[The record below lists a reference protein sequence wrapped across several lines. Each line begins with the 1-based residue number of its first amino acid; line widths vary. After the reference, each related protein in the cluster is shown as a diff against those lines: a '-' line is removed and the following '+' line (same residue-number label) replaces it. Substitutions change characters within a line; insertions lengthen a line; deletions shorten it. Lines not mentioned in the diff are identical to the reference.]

1 MRKEDE
7 RLNQPLI
14 SVVMSTYN
22 EEAYIEKSLNSIL
35 NQTIQDFELIIFDD
49 CSTDGTV
56 EKIRSFCDERIRLIC
71 NEANCGLTKNLN
83 KGLKFAK
90 GRFIARMDGDDLS
103 ERTRFEKQVAFL
115 KAHPEVSLI
124 SCHARNFGESELV
137 NRIRGNSDELQCRML
152 IRPVFAH
159 PGFMMRREL
168 IEEGFLYDE
177 SFRTAQ
183 DYEFA
188 VRVAGEHEIG
198 MVPEILLHYRVH
210 KKQISHT
217 AGSNQVTNADRVRQ
231 IQLQKLQLTLT
242 EEEQKIYDDWAY
254 ERKPDGVEEFLAAS
268 MLLQKFVR
276 ANETAR
282 IYPPALEKTLKKLL
296 YTWVIRS
303 KDRKCILRFPKI
315 CGYLPRN
322 MVLFCGEA
330 LRTVKEKVF

>member
-7 RLNQPLI
+7 ELEQPLI

-22 EEAYIEKSLNSIL
+22 EEAYIEEALNSIL
-35 NQTIQDFELIIFDD
+35 NQTIQDFELIIYDD

-56 EKIRSFCDERIRLIC
+56 GKLRSFQDARIRLIC
-71 NEANCGLTKNLN
+71 NETNCGLTQNLN
-83 KGLKFAK
+83 KGLRIAR
-90 GRFIARMDGDDLS
+90 GRFIARMDGDDRS
-103 ERTRFEKQVAFL
+103 EPTRFEKQIQFME
-115 KAHPEVSLI
+115 AHPEVYLI
-124 SCHARNFGESELV
+124 SCHARNFGESDLV
-137 NRIRGNSDELQCRML
+137 NRIKGDSDALQCRML

-168 IEEGFLYDE
+168 IEEGFWYDE

-188 VRVAGEHEIG
+188 VRVAKEHEIG

-210 KKQISHT
+210 KKQISNT
-217 AGSNQVTNADRVRQ
+217 ANGNQITNADRVRQ
-231 IQLQKLQLTLT
+231 MQLQELQISLS
-242 EEEQKIYDDWAY
+242 EEERRIYDDWAY
-254 ERKPDGVEEFLAAS
+254 ERRPDGPEELLAAS
-268 MLLQKFVR
+268 KLLQKLVR

-303 KDRKCILRFPKI
+303 KDRKSIWRFPKI
-315 CGYLPRN
+315 CGYLPQN
-322 MVLFCGEA
+322 MILFCGEA
-330 LRTVKEKVF
+330 FRTMKEKVF